1 MFQYGLTSTLN
12 KPTRVNRNRATII
25 NNFFANLILN
35 NEVKAQSNTN
45 TDLKISLY
53 VLIQLKIIP

>member
-1 MFQYGLTSTLN
+1 MTLMFQYGLTSTLN

-35 NEVKAQSNTN
+35 NEVKA
-45 TDLKISLY
+45 
-53 VLIQLKIIP
+53 